1 MKFED
6 LTKQG
11 RLLIYMLKNEVNGH
25 YFTLKDNAD
34 DIIRLGIA
42 PNKNALSAMLTTL
55 RNDVYVV
62 HGPERSWGLSIE
74 GERVARDLVAQV
86 EDLDEVEWEADEPD
100 EVEDE
105 VEDEEP
111 EEVEQPNTFVNDAM
125 KQSFDAMAKAFAS
138 MAKSFEALSKI
149 Y

>member
-1 MKFED
+1 MKFEE
-6 LTKQG
+6 LTKQA
-11 RLLIYMLKNEVNGH
+11 RLLIYMLKNESNGH

-55 RNDVYVV
+55 HSKAYVV
-62 HGPERSWGLSIE
+62 HGPEHTWELSVE
-74 GERVARDLVAQV
+74 GAVEARFWITHV
-86 EDLDEVEWEADEPD
+86 EDIDEIEWEADEP
-100 EVEDE
+100 EEMEDE

-125 KQSFDAMAKAFAS
+125 KQSFDAMSKAFAS

>member
-6 LTKQG
+6 LTKQD
-11 RLLIYMLKNEVNGH
+11 RLLIYMLKNERDGN
-25 YFTLKDNAD
+25 YFTIKDNAD

-42 PNKNALSAMLTTL
+42 PNKNALSAMLTAL

-62 HGPERSWGLSIE
+62 HGPERNWELSIE
-74 GERVARDLVAQV
+74 GYQVACDLIAQV
-86 EDLDEVEWEADEPD
+86 EDFDEVEWEADEPE

-105 VEDEEP
+105 VEDEEL
-111 EEVEQPNTFVNDAM
+111 EEVEQPNTFVNNAM
-125 KQSFDAMAKAFAS
+125 KQSFDAMSKAFAS